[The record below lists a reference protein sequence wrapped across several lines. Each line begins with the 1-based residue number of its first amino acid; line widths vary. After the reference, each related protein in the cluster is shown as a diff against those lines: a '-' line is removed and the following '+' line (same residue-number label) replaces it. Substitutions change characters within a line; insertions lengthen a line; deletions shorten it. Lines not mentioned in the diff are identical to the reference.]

1 MTKLNFDQMTRPEL
15 RKYVLTHKQDE
26 EAWEAY
32 MNKPAK
38 RGPSY
43 PAPLD
48 AEGLKIMEDA
58 FRQKLEDSSQSG
70 SQIEGGDDNP
80 A

>member
-1 MTKLNFDQMTRPEL
+1 MMKPNFDQMSRPEL
-15 RKYVLTHKQDE
+15 RQYVLTHKQDE

-48 AEGLKIMEDA
+48 AESIKIMEDA
-58 FRQKLEDSSQSG
+58 FHLHLGDSSQV
-70 SQIEGGDDNP
+70 EDNGEQQQ